1 MRRASFRAAAGCF
14 VCVAGLLLAGCGQRA
29 EFEFDYLDVAP
40 VEEDLAEVPLGEYHI
55 PVPVPSTRGRQ
66 QPAHRNRLQLD
77 FRLVALV
84 PPADEPL
91 FSDAW
96 QRHEGQIRD
105 RVIAICRNASAEEL
119 LEPELATLK
128 ARLTDA
134 LAGQVGEKGM
144 RQLLITDLV
153 SQPL

>member
-1 MRRASFRAAAGCF
+1 MRRASIRAGAGSF
-14 VCVAGLLLAGCGQRA
+14 VCLAGLALAGCGHQA
-29 EFEFDYLDVAP
+29 EFEFDHLDVAP
-40 VEEDLAEVPLGEYHI
+40 VEEELAEVPLGEYHI
-55 PVPVPSTRGRQ
+55 PVPVAQARGRK
-66 QPAHRNRLQLD
+66 QPEQRNRLQLD

-105 RVIAICRNASAEEL
+105 RVISICRNASAEEL

-134 LAGQVGEKGM
+134 LASQVGEKGM

>member
-1 MRRASFRAAAGCF
+1 MRRTSFRAAAGSF
-14 VCVAGLLLAGCGQRA
+14 VGILGLLFAGCGQQA
-29 EFEFDYLDVAP
+29 KFEFDHLDVAP
-40 VEEDLAEVPLGEYHI
+40 VEEELAEVPMGEYHI
-55 PVPVPSTRGRQ
+55 PVPVSQTRGRK
-66 QPAHRNRLQLD
+66 QPVDRNRLQLD

-105 RVIAICRNASAEEL
+105 RVISICRNASAEEL

-134 LAGQVGEKGM
+134 LASQVGEKGM
-144 RQLLITDLV
+144 RRLLITDLV